1 MKNNIKNTNHQ
12 RLKKTRLASLLGL
25 LTLVALVSG
34 CSNQSA
40 IPKIELST
48 TSFDLG
54 NIDPNQGVRT
64 ETFWIKNSGG
74 DALKI
79 VSVSTSCGCTK
90 ARVESEEI
98 APGEQTELIVSYDPS
113 VHPELVGKIERVVY
127 IKSNDPL
134 QEEVELNLVGEVLP
148 GNNQKIS
155 LSGEGQ

>member
-1 MKNNIKNTNHQ
+1 MKNNL
-12 RLKKTRLASLLGL
+12 RKTKLASLCGL
-25 LTLVALVSG
+25 LALVVLVSS
-34 CSNQSA
+34 CSNQTA

-54 NIDPNQGVRT
+54 SIDPNQGVRT
-64 ETFWIKNSGG
+64 EIFWIKNSGG
-74 DALKI
+74 ETLRI

-98 APGEQTELIVSYDPS
+98 APGEQTQLIVSYDPS
-113 VHPELVGKIERVVY
+113 VHPELTGKIERVVY

-148 GNNQKIS
+148 ENNQKIG